1 MIWSEST
8 FSYREKVN
16 IWLGTWNVGGE
27 LNEEEINS
35 FIKTSFAD
43 NPDVFVLGIEEM
55 VPLNVSSVL
64 FNTAVSDRR
73 QKWIDSVTGILQKRF
88 DPVIDCAVLYCS
100 PSPASLL
107 RRWWVSPCLSSFP
120 RRVVITSQVFGV
132 SF

>member
-1 MIWSEST
+1 MTWSEST

-27 LNEEEINS
+27 LNEEEINL
-35 FIKTSFAD
+35 FIKTSFAE

-73 QKWIDSVTGILQKRF
+73 QKWMDIVTGILQKRF
-88 DPVIDCAVLYCS
+88 DPVIDYAVLY
-100 PSPASLL
+100 A
-107 RRWWVSPCLSSFP
+107 
-120 RRVVITSQVFGV
+120 
-132 SF
+132 